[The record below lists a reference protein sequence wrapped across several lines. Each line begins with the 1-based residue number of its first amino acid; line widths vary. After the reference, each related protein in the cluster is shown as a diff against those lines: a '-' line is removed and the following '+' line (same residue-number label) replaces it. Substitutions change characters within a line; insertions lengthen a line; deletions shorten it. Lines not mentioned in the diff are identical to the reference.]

1 MSMLCDPTE
10 LMPSQAVLMRHSP
23 GSRKLRGNET
33 LEHFVREIKR
43 QERRSPDRRGNLPEL
58 APCDTPEVAP
68 CSLLVRGLKK
78 LFKR

>member
-10 LMPSQAVLMRHSP
+10 LVPSQAVLMRHSP
-23 GSRKLRGNET
+23 GSRKLRGTET

-43 QERRSPDRRGNLPEL
+43 QEKRGVRRGNRPDL
-58 APCDTPEVAP
+58 APCEPVQSSPRSRLA
-68 CSLLVRGLKK
+68 RGLKK